1 MKNKLNMLNIDN
13 SDKKDLIWIIESQS
27 SDSFDIDILTSSE
40 SNYRSASESSD
51 IPLIFFIYIYK
62 NKYTF

>member
-27 SDSFDIDILTSSE
+27 SDSFDIDILTLSE

-51 IPLIFFIYIYK
+51 IPLIFYIYI
-62 NKYTF
+62 